1 MIPGTFSRYVARRFF
16 IAVAASFTSIVLIV
30 MLVDY
35 VETARRASGSNAP
48 GNLVALLTLC
58 RVPHIT
64 ETLMPFSVLVGTMF
78 AYLGLSRR
86 NELVVARAAGMSAW
100 QIVMPGVLVALV
112 LGMFASGVYNPLA
125 AHLGE
130 QAKRIEAGIFDP
142 EADKSVGRFWVR
154 QRSGAGQSIISA
166 VNSRGQG
173 EALTGVSAF
182 VFDEKDRFKE
192 RIEAEGAVL
201 EPGHWRF
208 TNARVYTVNAVPQ
221 DVAAYLLQTNLTR
234 TQIRESFATPE
245 TVSFWQLPTYID
257 LAERAGLVAAGYR
270 LQYQVLLAR
279 PFLLAGMALL
289 AAAVSLRFFR
299 FGGVGRMVLAGVGAG
314 FLLYVLSKVTEDL
327 AQAKL
332 MSVVAGGWLP
342 AATAS
347 LTGIMILL
355 HQEDG

>member
-16 IAVAASFTSIVLIV
+16 FAVAASFLTIFLIVL
-30 MLVDY
+30 LVDY
-35 VETARRASGSNAP
+35 VEMARRASGSNVPSSTIA
-48 GNLVALLTLC
+48 LVTLC
-58 RVPHIT
+58 RVPQIT
-64 ETLMPFSVLVGTMF
+64 ERLMPFSVLVGTMS

-86 NELVVARAAGMSAW
+86 NELVVARAAGISAW
-100 QIVMPGVLVALV
+100 QIVMPGALVALV
-112 LGMFASGVYNPLA
+112 LGMLASAAFNPVA

-130 QAKRIEAGIFDP
+130 QAKRLEGGIFDP
-142 EADKSVGRFWVR
+142 DAEKPAGRFWVR
-154 QRSGAGQSIISA
+154 QRSGSGQSVISA
-166 VNSRGQG
+166 VTSRAQG
-173 EALTGVSAF
+173 EALSGVSAF
-182 VFDEKDRFKE
+182 VFDDKDHFKE
-192 RIEAEGAVL
+192 RIEADSAVL

-208 TNARVYTVNAVPQ
+208 TNARVYVVNEAPQ

-289 AAAVSLRFFR
+289 ASALSLRFFR

-327 AQAKL
+327 GQAKL
-332 MSVVAGGWLP
+332 MHVVVAGWLP